1 MFIKDPSADF
11 WNTVD
16 KELVTIRET
25 ANGDSTKITK
35 YVIPSSTVKCA
46 LNLSS
51 YDRAF
56 RHILK
61 RDQAKHGI
69 KDYELDETVDTFQQ
83 EVDSIIEASAAP
95 GVAAAEAEAAGD
107 LDEEE

>member
-1 MFIKDPSADF
+1 MFIKDPSAEF
-11 WNTVD
+11 WKTVD

-35 YVIPSSTVKCA
+35 YVIPSSTCA

-83 EVDSIIEASAAP
+83 EVDSIIEASAA
-95 GVAAAEAEAAGD
+95 AEAEAAGD